1 MTFRERTRRFRGTV
15 FVTRREV
22 HEKYTVAVTRLPEG
36 RTDGPAFV
44 LVHGLG
50 VSSRYFRPVATRLCR
65 AGSVFLVD
73 LPGYGSAP
81 NPKTPISLED
91 HADVV
96 ARFIRTE
103 GLTDVVLV
111 GHSMG
116 SQVIATLAQRHPD
129 LAGHLV
135 LMAPTLEPERRT
147 APRAVGGLL
156 HDVFRE
162 PPRVSWIAFTDYLL
176 RTGLPYLLKQFPLV
190 LDDDL
195 AGRIHEVPGSLLF
208 MRGTGDVLVSREWTR
223 HLAERSG
230 SPMVE
235 VLGPHVVMY
244 TDPDAVAE
252 AIVQHAVVGAD

>member
-1 MTFRERTRRFRGTV
+1 MAFRERSRRFRGTL

-22 HEKYTVAVTRLPEG
+22 HEKYTVAVTRLPDG
-36 RTDGPAFV
+36 RADGPAFV

-50 VSSRYFRPVATRLCR
+50 VSSRYFRPVATRLCK

-147 APRAVGGLL
+147 APRAVAGLL
-156 HDVFRE
+156 RDVFRE
-162 PPRVSWIAFTDYLL
+162 PPTVSWIAFTDYLM

-190 LDDDL
+190 LDDSLD
-195 AGRIHEVPGSLLF
+195 ARIHEVPGSLLF
-208 MRGTGDVLVSREWTR
+208 MRGSGDVLVSREWTKL
-223 HLAERSG
+223 LADRAG
-230 SPMVE
+230 AQMIE

>member
-1 MTFRERTRRFRGTV
+1 M
-15 FVTRREV
+15 TRREV
-22 HEKYTVAVTRLPEG
+22 HEKYTVAVTRLPAG

-44 LVHGLG
+44 MVHGLG
-50 VSSRYFRPVATRLCR
+50 VSSRYFRPVGIRLCR

-81 NPKTPISLED
+81 NPSTPISLED

-96 ARFIRTE
+96 ARFIREE

-116 SQVIATLAQRHPD
+116 SQVIATLAQRHPG

-147 APRAVGGLL
+147 APRAIGGLL

-162 PPRVSWIAFTDYLL
+162 PPQVSWIAFTDYLL

-190 LDDDL
+190 LDDSLDT
-195 AGRIHEVPGSLLF
+195 RIHDVPGRLLVI
-208 MRGTGDVLVSREWTR
+208 RGSGDVLVSRGWAQL
-223 HLAERSG
+223 LADRAG
-230 SPMVE
+230 APFVE

-244 TDPDAVAE
+244 TDPDAVADV
-252 AIVQHAVVGAD
+252 IVQHAVAGEG